1 MILQKSPD
9 LIIALYLRLLAVVY
23 FCAFASLLPQ
33 LQGLYGDQGI
43 APVTA
48 LFAQAA
54 QSQQNII
61 VPGLLSSP
69 SFLLFAPHF
78 NTLLAV
84 TVVGCLLSLMLFFAV
99 LEPFVLL
106 ALYLCYLSIVSVGQ
120 DFLSFQ
126 WDMLL
131 LESGFI
137 SIFLGRS
144 QLFSFSSKSRNLAV
158 LALAWLTFRL
168 MFSSGYVKLFTEPAN
183 DSSWLSLTALTYH
196 FETQPLPTP
205 LSIFCQQM
213 PLLVSQA
220 ACAATLIIEVLVPFL
235 LFTTATLRRFAAIL
249 FCLLQVAIACSGNYG
264 FFNLLSFALT
274 LSWLQEKD
282 LEKFLTTL
290 RLTWLQNW
298 LLGQSASFKDNSGK
312 GLIVLEKLMVY
323 PAMTIIVFA
332 SSISLALTTSGREF
346 FYMLPAPARFA
357 YSLCQSWGISAGYGL
372 FASMTR
378 ERPELII
385 EGSSDGTN
393 YRAYEFHYKIGALD
407 RPLPV
412 VAPHMPRLDWQLWF
426 EALNAQAGMQ
436 PSRWFVSFLSA
447 LSRNDKSVL
456 SLVQTNPFNQEPPK
470 FLRVRIFNY
479 KLETPATIF
488 KTGHWWRREEKGLL
502 ETYSGVSN

>member
-43 APVTA
+43 APVAA
-48 LFAQAA
+48 LFEHATL
-54 QSQQNII
+54 SQQNI
-61 VPGLLSSP
+61 VLPGLLSSP
-69 SFLLFAPHF
+69 SFLLFAPHY
-78 NTLLAV
+78 NTLLTV
-84 TVVGCLLSLMLFFAV
+84 NVVGCLLALMLFFAV
-99 LEPFVLL
+99 LEPVVLI

-144 QLFSFSSKSRNLAV
+144 QLFSFSPRSRSLAL

-168 MFSSGYVKLFTEPAN
+168 MFSSGFVKLFTEPAN
-183 DSSWLSLTALTYH
+183 DSSWLTLTALTYH
-196 FETQPLPTP
+196 FETQPLPAP
-205 LSIFCQQM
+205 LSIFCHQM
-213 PLLVSQA
+213 PLLLSQA
-220 ACAATLIIEVLVPFL
+220 ACAATLVIEVLVPFF
-235 LFTTATLRRFAAIL
+235 LFTTASLRRFAVIL
-249 FCLLQVAIACSGNYG
+249 FCLLQLAIACSGNYG

-274 LSWLQEKD
+274 LSWLSEKD
-282 LEKFLTTL
+282 LERFFTL
-290 RLTWLQNW
+290 MRLSWLQNW
-298 LLGQSASFKDNSGK
+298 LLGQSSSFGDNSGK
-312 GLIVLEKLMVY
+312 GLKVLEKLIAY

-332 SSISLALTTSGREF
+332 SSVSLVLTMSGREI
-346 FYMLPAPARFA
+346 FYMLPAPARLA
-357 YSLCQSWGISAGYGL
+357 YSFCQSWGISSGYGL

-385 EGSSDGTN
+385 EGSSDGMN
-393 YRAYEFHYKIGALD
+393 YNAYEFYYKIGALE
-407 RPLPV
+407 RPPPA

-436 PSRWFVSFLSA
+436 PSRWFVSFLNA

-456 SLVQTNPFNQEPPK
+456 SLVQTNPFSQEPPK

-479 KLETPATIF
+479 KLETPAIML
-488 KTGHWWRREEKGLL
+488 KTGHWWRREEKGLYL
-502 ETYSGVSN
+502 SAKI